1 MNGHLH
7 HKDLSKVE
15 VIVVDAKDG
24 GRSVGKDRCDGA
36 DLQLDIGVGFD
47 DVDRSLSVINT
58 RSDWGNVS
66 VIKFID
72 GGGRWLCLNFGAAV
86 ACGRILTFFLLDTT
100 IPDE

>member
-1 MNGHLH
+1 M
-7 HKDLSKVE
+7 
-15 VIVVDAKDG
+15 DAEG
-24 GRSVGKDRCDGA
+24 GGKSVGKDYCDGA

-58 RSDWGNVS
+58 RSDWGNVR

-72 GGGRWLCLNFGAAV
+72 GGGRWLCLNFGVAV

-100 IPDE
+100 LPDE